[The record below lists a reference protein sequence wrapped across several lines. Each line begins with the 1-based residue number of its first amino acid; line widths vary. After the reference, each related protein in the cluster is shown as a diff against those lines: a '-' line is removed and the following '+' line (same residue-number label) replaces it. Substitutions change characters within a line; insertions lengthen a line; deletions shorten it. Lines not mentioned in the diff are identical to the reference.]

1 MTIED
6 VSVEGSAAR
15 AADRGADQFG
25 DDILGGVTPL
35 LSNAAVMLGL
45 VREFA
50 SSVIDVRKKY
60 HTDEL
65 TAADSFKQV
74 HQLAVEYSDIIM
86 GRDKRYQ
93 SSDFYSIEQLGDLIN
108 KRVPADESVSDPGEL
123 FFLAVASA
131 LLMCAIDLEQ
141 GLRPDNEVADTIAT
155 IISECTEFLLW
166 GRAVNGQ
173 SS

>member
-1 MTIED
+1 MSIED

-25 DDILGGVTPL
+25 DAILGGVTPL
-35 LSNAAVMLGL
+35 LSNPAVMLGL

-50 SSVIDVRKKY
+50 NSILDVRKKY
-60 HTDEL
+60 H
-65 TAADSFKQV
+65 ADKMTPDDSLQQV
-74 HQLAVEYSDIIM
+74 HHLAVEYGDIIM

-93 SSDFYSIEQLGDLIN
+93 SSDFYSVEKLGNLIN

-123 FFLAVASA
+123 FFLAVAGA
-131 LLMCAIDLEQ
+131 LLMCAVDLEKS
-141 GLRPDNEVADTIAT
+141 LRPEQDIKNSIAA

-166 GRAVNGQ
+166 GRAVNGRP
-173 SS
+173 S